1 MTKRLELM
9 FATSEG
15 KSRVLGINQPA
26 LNLEPEVVEAAMEA
40 IIAQDMF
47 ELEGVKLYTKPLGA
61 RYVTRTVEDI
71 FEVE

>member
-1 MTKRLELM
+1 MTKRLELR

-26 LNLEPEVVEAAMEA
+26 LDLEPEVVEAAMEE

-47 ELEGVKLYTKPLGA
+47 ELEGVKLYTKSIGA